1 MRFKLLSLYDYF
13 SASRPLIYR
22 RKERI
27 IRPEDESGFIFYI
40 KQGFVRQYIISKD
53 GLELTICIYNPGC
66 FFPLNLTLKKGEG
79 KYYFESFT
87 PVEIYRLP
95 KENFSRLMEENPGL
109 LKEVNLQI
117 NNSLSFVTLKLE
129 SRVFD
134 EAYKQVILM
143 LVQLSR
149 QFGEKKSKKVVIRYW
164 FTHQDIAT
172 MIGLSREKV
181 SIEINNIIKKKLIY
195 YDSHFIVIK
204 NIDVLSNELET

>member
-1 MRFKLLSLYDYF
+1 MRPKLLSLYDYF

-27 IRPEDESGFIFYI
+27 IRPEDESDFIFYI
-40 KQGFVRQYIISKD
+40 KQGFVRQYVISED

-66 FFPLNLTLKKGEG
+66 FFPINISLKKGEG

-95 KENFSRLMEENPGL
+95 KEDFSSLLEENPKL
-109 LKEVNLQI
+109 LKEVNLQV
-117 NNSLSFVTLKLE
+117 NDYLSYITSKLE
-129 SRVFD
+129 ARVFY
-134 EAYKQVILM
+134 EAYKQVILT
-143 LVQLSR
+143 LLHLAKY
-149 QFGEKKSKKVVIRYW
+149 FGEKKLKKVVIRYW

-181 SIEINNIIKKKLIY
+181 SVEINNIIKNKLIY
-195 YDSHFIVIK
+195 YDRHFIVIK
-204 NIDVLSNELET
+204 NIDVLSNELEA